1 MKGIK
6 KLSRGKHRK
15 DRKTKPLSLFIRG
28 KITGETY
35 FKLTKQKVRKQ
46 NIITIFVL

>member
-6 KLSRGKHRK
+6 KLTRGKRK
-15 DRKTKPLSLFIRG
+15 RDRKSKPLSLFIRG

-35 FKLTKQKVRKQ
+35 FKLTKQKVHR
-46 NIITIFVL
+46 

>member
-1 MKGIK
+1 MKGNK
-6 KLSRGKHRK
+6 KLTRGKRKK

-35 FKLTKQKVRKQ
+35 FKLTNQKVRK
-46 NIITIFVL
+46 